1 MKAIIIIIFI
11 ILFIS
16 FLIYF
21 LLKRRSKNKLEIIN
35 EEMNGGQI
43 GNFQN
48 GAFSNV
54 KLIKQKGKDV
64 FIKRFLSPKEPKKYR
79 EIPYKYL
86 NHDLIIR
93 EYNEIEITKIVPN
106 APKIYKSYSKPY
118 SSLTKKQKENFSEV
132 KSNIFRD
139 LKDSEIMFNEM
150 QMEYIPGQTLIEYL
164 SDNNYPVED
173 IKEILYQYFLT
184 IKKMVLKGFIPLDL
198 INPANIIVQN
208 KNGKIKVRFI
218 DYAFWKTYHVNGK
231 DKLTDDEKLNLISY
245 IGKCYN
251 YLDYYDRFQYVYY
264 MLFNQSSIEII
275 SILQKLD
282 YPPELIE
289 DLILNATDINNYS
302 NNQLINLLIGGIIN
316 LGEFS
321 STINTKNLIEFDIL
335 ALPYQI
341 YVDPNKIRLIENKYQ
356 DTDLYAL
363 QTRKFIKS
371 IDKKPL
377 LEKMV
382 LMCHYYGI
390 NIWNI
395 NNFINQYFRLNG
407 RYIDELTFVEFSNK
421 FDKLKIND
429 EYRFIYK
436 FISDENLENNLKSKV
451 TKTIIKIKNPLVCLI
466 NRKFEESSIKYNF
479 EDNKIKLE
487 EFHLYLIDSESV
499 FRVKSIINIENSKII
514 ELEYDDNQ

>member
-1 MKAIIIIIFI
+1 MKVIIIIIFI
-11 ILFIS
+11 ILFIC

-21 LLKRRSKNKLEIIN
+21 LLNRESKNKPETIN
-35 EEMNGGQI
+35 EEINGG
-43 GNFQN
+43 FEN

-54 KLIKQKGKDV
+54 ELIKQKGKDV
-64 FIKRFLSPKEPKKYR
+64 FIKRFLSAKEPKKYR

-93 EYNEIEITKIVPN
+93 EYNEIEISKIVPD
-106 APKIYKSYSKPY
+106 APKIYKSSSKPY

-132 KSNIFRD
+132 RSNFFRD

-164 SDNNYPVED
+164 NETGYPIED
-173 IKEILYQYFLT
+173 LKEILYQYFLT

-198 INPANIIVQN
+198 MNPANIIVQN

-218 DYAFWKTYHVNGK
+218 DYAFWKTYHVVGN
-231 DKLTDDEKLNLISY
+231 DKLTDNEKLNLISY

-275 SILQKLD
+275 SILQKLE

-289 DLILNATDINNYS
+289 DLILNATDMNNYS
-302 NNQLINLLIGGIIN
+302 NNKLINLLIGGIIN
-316 LGEFS
+316 LGELS

-335 ALPYQI
+335 GLPYQI

-363 QTRKFIKS
+363 QTRKFIKA
-371 IDKKPL
+371 INKKPL

-390 NIWNI
+390 NIWDI
-395 NNFINQYFRLNG
+395 NNYLRQYCRLNA
-407 RYIDELTFVEFSNK
+407 RYIDELTTVEFSNK
-421 FDKLKIND
+421 FDQLKTND
-429 EYRFIYK
+429 VLHFVNTFIT
-436 FISDENLENNLKSKV
+436 DENLEESLKSKSP
-451 TKTIIKIKNPLVCLI
+451 KTIIKIKNPLACLI
-466 NRKFEESSIKYNF
+466 TRKFEDSTIKYKYEN
-479 EDNKIKLE
+479 NKFKLE
-487 EFHLYLIDSESV
+487 EFHLYLLDIESSYI
-499 FRVKSIINIENSKII
+499 VKSIINVENSKII
-514 ELEYDDNQ
+514 ELEYYDE